1 MMNMDFCSN
10 CGQKTAEQIPLGDH
24 QLRRVCT
31 SCRSIHYVNPKVICG
46 ALALWENKVLL
57 CRRAIEP
64 RYGLWTLPAGY
75 MELFETME
83 QGAARETRE
92 EAEAEVEIEQ
102 LYCMYNIPRIGQIYA
117 LFKANLVDGKFG
129 AGEES
134 IESRLFEEDEIPWSE
149 LAFPS
154 VEHTLRHYFADRKS
168 NQFNLHLETL
178 GTRLDH
184 TG

>member
-1 MMNMDFCSN
+1 MDEHSLTRIL
-10 CGQKTAEQIPLGDH
+10 QQ
-24 QLRRVCT
+24 QLRFSNKIKSADAAVLIAIT
-31 SCRSIHYVNPKVICG
+31 NEDNPKV
-46 ALALWENKVLL
+46 LL
-57 CRRAIEP
+57 TRRSV
-64 RYGLWTLPAGY
+64 YLS
-75 MELFETME
+75 
-83 QGAARETRE
+83 
-92 EAEAEVEIEQ
+92 
-102 LYCMYNIPRIGQIYA
+102 NH
-117 LFKANLVDGKFG
+117 

-134 IESRLFEEDEIPWSE
+134 IECRLFEEDEIPWSE